1 MINQKYTLKTQSQ
14 IKCFTISD
22 EKLFRMS
29 SCSHKLHNYDEQFTW
44 KIFTCT
50 YVLQKDIL
58 NVVNRVE
65 NLQETKRFLTIK
77 LS

>member
-1 MINQKYTLKTQSQ
+1 MFNQKYPLKTQSQ

-65 NLQETKRFLTIK
+65 NLQETKRFLDHQTI
-77 LS
+77 